1 MTSIA
6 RTNLLRAVG
15 MNGEMKA
22 GRKKATDSVDYLVS
36 IHTLRCAT
44 WRTYDDFLVDK
55 MLAART
61 KVDEV
66 GGDAHHDDS
75 AGPLYQASDELQR
88 TSNGTREHGYYY

>member
-44 WRTYDDFLVDK
+44 WRHT
-55 MLAART
+55 M
-61 KVDEV
+61 
-66 GGDAHHDDS
+66 
-75 AGPLYQASDELQR
+75 
-88 TSNGTREHGYYY
+88 TSW